1 MEFPVDIWL
10 RGDNHATTETIA
22 PVARE
27 PQAWTDGDVADVL
40 IGMLRAIDRASHPD
54 AFADR
59 PIGLRGFSWIVNPFE
74 SGGVVI
80 AIEMTL
86 GAVIAGPFD
95 VPESVLTAM
104 IQRVIDK
111 WKSGEVEKWRSK
123 SEVEESGSNSEV
135 EKSKSRSQVH

>member
-10 RGDNHATTETIA
+10 RGDNHATTELIA

-27 PQAWTDGDVADVL
+27 PQAWTDSDVADVL
-40 IGMLRAIDRASHPD
+40 IGMLRAIDRARHPD
-54 AFADR
+54 ASADR

-95 VPESVLTAM
+95 VSESVLTGM
-104 IQRVIDK
+104 IQKAIEK
-111 WKSGEVEKWRSK
+111 WKSK
-123 SEVEESGSNSEV
+123 SEVEEWKSTLDVGKGKGS
-135 EKSKSRSQVH
+135 SQVH

>member
-10 RGDNHATTETIA
+10 RGDNHATTEMIA
-22 PVARE
+22 AAVRDPH
-27 PQAWTDGDVADVL
+27 AWTDGDVADVL
-40 IGMLRAIDRASHPD
+40 IGMLRAIDRASRPD
-54 AFADR
+54 AAADR

-95 VPESVLTAM
+95 VPESVLTVM
-104 IQRVIDK
+104 IQRAIEK
-111 WKSGEVEKWRSK
+111 WKSGEVEKWK
-123 SEVEESGSNSEV
+123 SE
-135 EKSKSRSQVH
+135 SRVH

>member
-22 PVARE
+22 PVVRE
-27 PQAWTDGDVADVL
+27 PRAWTDGDVADVL
-40 IGMLRAIDRASHPD
+40 IGMLRAIDRASRPD
-54 AFADR
+54 ASAER
-59 PIGLRGFSWIVNPFE
+59 PIALRGFSWIVNPFE

-95 VPESVLTAM
+95 VPESVLTGL
-104 IQRVIDK
+104 IQKAIEK
-111 WKSGEVEKWRSK
+111 SKSGEVESWKGK
-123 SEVEESGSNSEV
+123 SEP
-135 EKSKSRSQVH
+135 EKLKSSSRVH

>member
-22 PVARE
+22 PVNVARD
-27 PQAWTDGDVADVL
+27 PQAWTDRDVADVL
-40 IGMLRAIDRASHPD
+40 IGMLRAIDRASRPN
-54 AFADR
+54 ASADR

-95 VPESVLTAM
+95 IPERVLTGL
-104 IQRVIDK
+104 IQNAIEK
-111 WKSGEVEKWRSK
+111 WKSR
-123 SEVEESGSNSEV
+123 EVEEWRSN
-135 EKSKSRSQVH
+135 SQVH